1 MSTLVVVG
9 HCNLGKNMN
18 RHVSNLPQPH
28 SAAFSTVE
36 AADTDIAP
44 VSTSPTSDAHGSSPL
59 DAFRDPVDR
68 QTRTTVPV
76 GRPWSVQE
84 LRRKSYDDLHKLW
97 YVLYKEKN
105 MLLTEQQ
112 LSRTRQLVFPQPERL
127 KKVKRSMQQIKHVLG
142 ERKQVKLKEHR
153 ENMLQQQLE
162 EGENDDEGEEDAE
175 TGMSKDLK

>member
-1 MSTLVVVG
+1 
-9 HCNLGKNMN
+9 MN
-18 RHVSNLPQPH
+18 RHVSNLPQPIQSRFDFDH

-36 AADTDIAP
+36 AESTEIAP

-76 GRPWSVQE
+76 GRPWSVKE

-112 LSRTRQLVFPQPERL
+112 LSRSRQLVFPQPERL
-127 KKVKRSMQQIKHVLG
+127 KKVKRGMQQIKHVLG

-153 ENMLQQQLE
+153 EKMLQQL
-162 EGENDDEGEEDAE
+162 DEGESDEDEDAE